1 MEGIIR
7 DEVRGGDCDPDR
19 VPRKECNVVKFQRG
33 NHDRDSLSENFTNE
47 LDAWARMAFAANG
60 FGDY

>member
-1 MEGIIR
+1 MKSLTR
-7 DEVRGGDCDPDR
+7 DELPGVDYDPDR
-19 VPRKECNVVKFQRG
+19 YPQKGWNIVKLRRR

-47 LDAWARMAFAANG
+47 LDAWARQALAANG

>member
-1 MEGIIR
+1 MKSLIR
-7 DEVRGGDCDPDR
+7 DELHEVDCDRDR
-19 VPRKECNVVKFQRG
+19 DPQKTSNIVKFRRG

-47 LDAWARMAFAANG
+47 LDAWARQALAANG